1 VAADPTGR
9 FLYVPNMVSN
19 DIWAFSIDHET
30 GMLTPIA
37 GSPYPTGMAPHAVEL
52 DPSGRFV
59 YVANSGSNSV
69 SVYCLDRVSGGLMPL
84 ATVPTPGSAFS
95 IAIGGGGS

>member
-1 VAADPTGR
+1 
-9 FLYVPNMVSN
+9 
-19 DIWAFSIDHET
+19 
-30 GMLTPIA
+30 MLTPIA

-69 SVYCLDRVSGGLMPL
+69 SVYCLDRVSGGLSPL
-84 ATVPTPGSAFS
+84 ETVPTPGSAFS
-95 IAIGGGGS
+95 MRIPAEADRHSDLMAIGIPAGSRPLFRSNPTGCL